1 MASNKEERESLLKT
15 GDTKDSNGTFA
26 TEEDGGSSPEAGP
39 ESDSLPSNVL
49 GEDNSDQ
56 QKQSTRGALPRNPS
70 MEKVDEEEADTLGAL
85 KSAADAKAKE
95 VRMRSSCPDYFG
107 VKSYLHHFYDTHFY
121 KDPDIYEDE
130 DDFRYLLHP
139 NPRRRRCTSIWWKVF
154 VWIGANFL
162 VFGIIGVLV
171 GYLVPQKPIV
181 VGSIADNIEIID
193 REAIS
198 FNFNLDVCK
207 LVGLILFCI
216 GGLTL
221 TVALLFPSFLYQYC
235 EDDGRD
241 SSFKVRMGD
250 DEEEPLKSPLEM
262 SIPTTTMVSNVQP
275 DRKET
280 ESVVTQGGMV
290 PMKDWQNGSPP

>member
-1 MASNKEERESLLKT
+1 MATNKEERESLLNAASN
-15 GDTKDSNGTFA
+15 GSNDGNDTNGTFA
-26 TEEDGGSSPEAGP
+26 DSTTSGADGGTNRASKSASGAQQ
-39 ESDSLPSNVL
+39 SKKL
-49 GEDNSDQ
+49 GS
-56 QKQSTRGALPRNPS
+56 RGHMQRNPS
-70 MEKVDEEEADTLGAL
+70 MEKLDEEDQESLRR
-85 KSAADAKAKE
+85 SSMEAKAKE
-95 VRMRSSCPDYFG
+95 AKIRASCPDYFG
-107 VKSYLHHFYDTHFY
+107 VKSYLHNFYDTHFY
-121 KDPDIYEDE
+121 KDPSIYEDE

-171 GYLVPQKPIV
+171 GYLVPQRPIV
-181 VGSIADNIEIID
+181 VGSYTDNIEIID
-193 REAIS
+193 RGAIS

-241 SSFKVRMGD
+241 SSFKVRLGSE
-250 DEEEPLKSPLEM
+250 EEEPLKSPLEM

-275 DRKET
+275 ERKNAEA
-280 ESVVTQGGMV
+280 VVTQGGMV
-290 PMKDWQNGSPP
+290 PME